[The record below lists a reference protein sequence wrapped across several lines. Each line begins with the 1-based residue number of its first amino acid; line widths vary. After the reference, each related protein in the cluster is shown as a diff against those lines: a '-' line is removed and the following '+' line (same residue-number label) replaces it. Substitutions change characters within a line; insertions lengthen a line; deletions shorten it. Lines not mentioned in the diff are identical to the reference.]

1 MADKNLFLKDYS
13 FYGKHAEMVSKLCSE
28 IDEESGAKIFNSFVE
43 LFIFAPLIGVYYDHR
58 SQPDKDRTKDKKIFA
73 SQFVNDHNYELKL
86 VFKFVTLLGNEV
98 KYDEVT
104 RLNKT
109 FRNPETDENYI
120 AFEEYMLGGIEEIY
134 DKLIIDSNKTYQD
147 YLTSI
152 SKMLSD
158 FKKVEE
164 IDDVFLNTED
174 FF

>member
-1 MADKNLFLKDYS
+1 M
-13 FYGKHAEMVSKLCSE
+13 
-28 IDEESGAKIFNSFVE
+28 
-43 LFIFAPLIGVYYDHR
+43 
-58 SQPDKDRTKDKKIFA
+58 
-73 SQFVNDHNYELKL
+73 
-86 VFKFVTLLGNEV
+86 FKFVTLLGNEV